1 MITFFPLPGGHIMLA
16 ERFVDRAFSF
26 TLGWNYWYCWNFL
39 LPAEL
44 SASAVLID
52 FWDKDVNNAVWIT
65 MCLAVVFSINMCG
78 AGVYGEAEF
87 IFEYRPFFYTLFYH
101 THSIVRPTVRSRLL
115 RLQVQTSTFIERTS
129 FLLTFLSSSHSRNR
143 ARSWRRSES

>member
-52 FWDKDVNNAVWIT
+52 YWDKDVNNAVWIT
-65 MCLAVVFSINMCG
+65 VCLLVVFSINMCG

-87 IFEYRPFFYTLFYH
+87 IFAY
-101 THSIVRPTVRSRLL
+101 
-115 RLQVQTSTFIERTS
+115 
-129 FLLTFLSSSHSRNR
+129 
-143 ARSWRRSES
+143 